1 MSASG
6 VLERL
11 GLRGKVAVI
20 TGGARG
26 IGRGIAAALSEAG
39 ASVVLTARTQSDLNR
54 AVEEIE
60 ASGGR
65 AIAVAGDVQNS
76 ADNKRTI
83 EAALDSFG
91 RIDIL
96 INNAGGTYTSP
107 FRDITV
113 EHFEKALRFN
123 LLSAFEMTQLA
134 APHLMKNGSGSVV
147 NISSR
152 SAQYGGTG
160 FLTYSVAKAGLEQL
174 TRTMAWE
181 LAPKIRVNAIS
192 VGIVQTEAW
201 DVGFNMMDEEARRR
215 FMNHIPLQQVGT
227 VENIGLAALYLC
239 SAASY
244 ATAVVLNVD
253 GGLRG
258 AIL

>member
-1 MSASG
+1 M
-6 VLERL
+6 
-11 GLRGKVAVI
+11 
-20 TGGARG
+20 
-26 IGRGIAAALSEAG
+26 
-39 ASVVLTARTQSDLNR
+39 
-54 AVEEIE
+54 
-60 ASGGR
+60 
-65 AIAVAGDVQNS
+65 
-76 ADNKRTI
+76 
-83 EAALDSFG
+83 
-91 RIDIL
+91 
-96 INNAGGTYTSP
+96 
-107 FRDITV
+107 
-113 EHFEKALRFN
+113 
-123 LLSAFEMTQLA
+123 
-134 APHLMKNGSGSVV
+134 V

-152 SAQYGGTG
+152 SAQFGGTG

-239 SAASY
+239 SEASY